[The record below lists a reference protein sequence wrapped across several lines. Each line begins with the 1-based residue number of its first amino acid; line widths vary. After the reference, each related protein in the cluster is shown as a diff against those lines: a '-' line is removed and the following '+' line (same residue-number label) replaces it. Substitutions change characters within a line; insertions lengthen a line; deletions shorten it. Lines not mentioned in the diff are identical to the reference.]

1 MRVLCVICLI
11 LAVLRIYTRQERIK
25 RNAEQI
31 EKEHSSPAVS
41 KGMFYDKYIDAYVE
55 QKFGAD
61 AVWTIKAPRF
71 VWSEALCVPLHV
83 IKDSSSEDIK
93 VSKNEILFVYNDLL
107 DPKKPEPEP
116 EKPEKENV
124 VNKWIYSNLPE
135 INIQIYELLQT
146 NTTRIK
152 YPCDLEFKYL
162 HELLKKLCEC
172 TEYDFR
178 LQGNMLVIDFE
189 VYKLTCCGNAG

>member
-61 AVWTIKAPRF
+61 AVWTIKAPGF

-83 IKDSSSEDIK
+83 IKDRKHRSYGGSCRSRNRK
-93 VSKNEILFVYNDLL
+93 S
-107 DPKKPEPEP
+107 
-116 EKPEKENV
+116 
-124 VNKWIYSNLPE
+124 
-135 INIQIYELLQT
+135 
-146 NTTRIK
+146 R
-152 YPCDLEFKYL
+152 
-162 HELLKKLCEC
+162 
-172 TEYDFR
+172 
-178 LQGNMLVIDFE
+178 
-189 VYKLTCCGNAG
+189 